1 MSQSTLTSIQQEMVE
16 EFGSIYESYGFKR
29 LQGMIVGLLLTRAE
43 PASLND
49 IVELLGH
56 SKGPISVATRRLADI
71 GVIRQ
76 VNGPINRRNY
86 YIAHSDIFFNNFKFN
101 METVRK
107 NRRLAERML
116 ERTKDVDGTGQKAM
130 RENLEH
136 MRAFYSLMESF
147 YENFSAA
154 WVRKRRELAAEHMQE
169 T

>member
-1 MSQSTLTSIQQEMVE
+1 MTPLQQEIVE

-29 LQGMIVGLLLTRAE
+29 LQGMIVGLLLTRDD
-43 PASLND
+43 PASLDD

-86 YIAHSDIFFNNFKFN
+86 YAAHPDLFFNNFKFN

-116 ERTKDVDGTGQKAM
+116 ERAETGGEAEGQAM
-130 RENLEH
+130 RDNMER

-154 WVRKRRELAAEHMQE
+154 WVKKRRELAADQPQKVS
-169 T
+169 